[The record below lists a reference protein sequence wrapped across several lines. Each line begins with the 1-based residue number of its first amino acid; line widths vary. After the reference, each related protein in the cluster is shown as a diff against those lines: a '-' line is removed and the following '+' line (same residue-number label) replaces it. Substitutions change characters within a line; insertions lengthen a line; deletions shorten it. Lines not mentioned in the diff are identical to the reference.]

1 MINKPFFFLTKWKV
15 TNAIFD
21 DAEVKTE
28 CSDFEAT
35 CTSTLNSRKNN

>member
-1 MINKPFFFLTKWKV
+1 MINKPFFFFLTKWKV

-35 CTSTLNSRKNN
+35 RLH